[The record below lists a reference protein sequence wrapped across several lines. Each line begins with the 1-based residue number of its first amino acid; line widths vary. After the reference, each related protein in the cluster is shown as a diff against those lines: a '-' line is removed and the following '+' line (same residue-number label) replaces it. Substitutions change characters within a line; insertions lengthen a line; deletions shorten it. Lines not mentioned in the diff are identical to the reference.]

1 MMVVTVGGW
10 GLMAEESRSY
20 RKQEGDTL
28 FSKKKIFITIIRA
41 TVVGNLLNSER
52 LLAGETLEQQ

>member
-1 MMVVTVGGW
+1 
-10 GLMAEESRSY
+10 MAEESRSY

-28 FSKKKIFITIIRA
+28 FSKKKIFSTIIRA

-52 LLAGETLEQQ
+52 LSAGETLEQQ